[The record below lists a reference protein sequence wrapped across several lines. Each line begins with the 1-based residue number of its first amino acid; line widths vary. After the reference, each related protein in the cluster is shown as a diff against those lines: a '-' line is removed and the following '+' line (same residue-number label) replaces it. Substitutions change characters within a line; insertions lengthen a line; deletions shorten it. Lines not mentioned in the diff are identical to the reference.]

1 MIYDLCRW
9 CKGKLTLVVAEHSR
23 AKNNVV
29 ESCFIAVDVESSQS
43 CMRV

>member
-9 CKGKLTLVVAEHSR
+9 CKGKLTLVVAEHR
-23 AKNNVV
+23 AKNNVL